1 MNGLLISM
9 ISLVV
14 VMMGVTFVLVTTI
27 VGKITEN
34 SRNVKR
40 REDYIV
46 GKKKEEKKVAK
57 TEQQKNN
64 KKQSVNNNKSIFTK
78 INKILAEELEKSDIS
93 RKPEDFIIIWIIIT
107 FVPGLL
113 FILIFKNQLIAPM
126 LMIIGAVAPILYM
139 KNKQKK
145 RRDMFESQ
153 LSDALMIASN
163 CLKSGLTFD
172 QAMDTISNECDD
184 PIKSEFKRTVN
195 EITFGSSQDD
205 ALEAMAERVKSEDFN
220 LVVSAVSVQRQTG
233 GNLSE
238 ILDTIAGTIRERYK
252 IKGEIKTMTGQGR
265 VSGIIIGVLPIV
277 LLLVMSLINKDLI
290 MTLFTTMIGKIL
302 LVISICLETIG
313 AIIINKIVTIKF

>member
-9 ISLVV
+9 IFFVV

-27 VGKITEN
+27 VAKITEN

-46 GKKKEEKKVAK
+46 GKKKEEKKVEK
-57 TEQQKNN
+57 TGTQKDNR
-64 KKQSVNNNKSIFTK
+64 KQSINNNRSALTK

-93 RKPEDFIIIWIIIT
+93 KKTEDFIIIWIVVT

-113 FILIFKNQLIAPM
+113 FMLIFKNQLIAPM
-126 LMIIGAVAPILYM
+126 LMIIGAVAPIMYM
-139 KNKQKK
+139 KSKQKK

-163 CLKSGLTFD
+163 CLKSGLTFN
-172 QAMDTISNECDD
+172 QAMDTISSECDD

-195 EITFGSSQDD
+195 EITFGSSQDE
-205 ALEAMAERVKSEDFN
+205 ALEAMAKRVKSEDFD
-220 LVVSAVSVQRQTG
+220 LVVSAVSIQRQTG

-265 VSGIIIGVLPIV
+265 VSGMIIGVLPIA
-277 LLLVMSLINKDLI
+277 LLLIMSLI
-290 MTLFTTMIGKIL
+290 TTTIGKTLII
-302 LVISICLETIG
+302 ISVCLETVG
-313 AIIINKIVTIKF
+313 AIVINKIVTIKF

>member
-64 KKQSVNNNKSIFTK
+64 KKQSVNKNKSIFTK

-163 CLKSGLTFD
+163 CLKSGLTFN

>member
-9 ISLVV
+9 IFFVV

-27 VGKITEN
+27 VAKINEN

-46 GKKKEEKKVAK
+46 GKKKEEKKVEK
-57 TEQQKNN
+57 TGTQKDNR
-64 KKQSVNNNKSIFTK
+64 KQSINNNRSALTK

-93 RKPEDFIIIWIIIT
+93 KKTEDFIIIWIVVT

-113 FILIFKNQLIAPM
+113 FMLIFKNQLIAPM
-126 LMIIGAVAPILYM
+126 LMIIGAVAPIMYM
-139 KNKQKK
+139 KSKQKK

-163 CLKSGLTFD
+163 CLKSGLTFN
-172 QAMDTISNECDD
+172 QAMDTISSECDD

-195 EITFGSSQDD
+195 EITFGSSQDE
-205 ALEAMAERVKSEDFN
+205 ALEAMAKRVKSEDFD
-220 LVVSAVSVQRQTG
+220 LVVSAVSIQRQTG

-265 VSGIIIGVLPIV
+265 VSGMIIGVLPIA
-277 LLLVMSLINKDLI
+277 LLLIMSLINKELI
-290 MTLFTTMIGKIL
+290 MTLFTTTIGKTLII
-302 LVISICLETIG
+302 ISVCLETVG
-313 AIIINKIVTIKF
+313 AIVINKIVTIKF

>member
-1 MNGLLISM
+1 M
-9 ISLVV
+9 IFFVV

-27 VGKITEN
+27 VAKITEN

-40 REDYIV
+40 REDYIL
-46 GKKKEEKKVAK
+46 GKKKEEKKVEK
-57 TEQQKNN
+57 TGTQKDNR
-64 KKQSVNNNKSIFTK
+64 KQSINNNRSALTK

-93 RKPEDFIIIWIIIT
+93 KKTEDFIIIWIVVT

-113 FILIFKNQLIAPM
+113 FMLIFKNQLIAPM
-126 LMIIGAVAPILYM
+126 LMIIGAVAPIMYM
-139 KNKQKK
+139 KSKQKK

-163 CLKSGLTFD
+163 CLKSGLTFN
-172 QAMDTISNECDD
+172 QAMDTISSECDD

-195 EITFGSSQDD
+195 EITFGSSQDE
-205 ALEAMAERVKSEDFN
+205 ALEAMAKRVKSEDFD
-220 LVVSAVSVQRQTG
+220 LVVSAVSIQRQTG

-265 VSGIIIGVLPIV
+265 VSGMIIGVLPIA
-277 LLLVMSLINKDLI
+277 LLLIMSLINKELI
-290 MTLFTTMIGKIL
+290 MTLFTTTIGKTLII
-302 LVISICLETIG
+302 ISVCLETVG
-313 AIIINKIVTIKF
+313 AIVINKIVTIKF

>member
-9 ISLVV
+9 IFFVV

-27 VGKITEN
+27 VAKITEN

-46 GKKKEEKKVAK
+46 GKKKEEKKVEK
-57 TEQQKNN
+57 TGTQKDNR
-64 KKQSVNNNKSIFTK
+64 KQSINNNRSALTK

-93 RKPEDFIIIWIIIT
+93 KKTEDFIIIWIVVT

-113 FILIFKNQLIAPM
+113 FMLIFKNQLIAPM
-126 LMIIGAVAPILYM
+126 LMIIGAVAPIMYM
-139 KNKQKK
+139 KSKQKK

-163 CLKSGLTFD
+163 CLKSGLTFN
-172 QAMDTISNECDD
+172 QAMDTISSECDD

-195 EITFGSSQDD
+195 DITFGSSQDE
-205 ALEAMAERVKSEDFN
+205 ALEAMAKRVKSEDFD
-220 LVVSAVSVQRQTG
+220 LVVSAVSIQRQTG

-265 VSGIIIGVLPIV
+265 VSGMIIGVLPIA
-277 LLLVMSLINKDLI
+277 LLLIMSLINKELI
-290 MTLFTTMIGKIL
+290 MTLFTTTIGKTLII
-302 LVISICLETIG
+302 ISVCLETVG
-313 AIIINKIVTIKF
+313 AIVINKIVTIKF

>member
-46 GKKKEEKKVAK
+46 GNKKEEKKVAK

-163 CLKSGLTFD
+163 CLKSGLTFN

>member
-9 ISLVV
+9 IFFVV

-27 VGKITEN
+27 VAKLTEN
-34 SRNVKR
+34 CRNVKR

-46 GKKKEEKKVAK
+46 GKKKEEKKVEK
-57 TEQQKNN
+57 TGTQKDNR
-64 KKQSVNNNKSIFTK
+64 KQSINNNRSALTK

-93 RKPEDFIIIWIIIT
+93 KKTEDFIIIWIVVT

-113 FILIFKNQLIAPM
+113 FMLIFKNQLIAPM
-126 LMIIGAVAPILYM
+126 LMIIGAVAPIMYM
-139 KNKQKK
+139 KSKQKK

-163 CLKSGLTFD
+163 CLKSGLTFN
-172 QAMDTISNECDD
+172 QAMDTISSECDD

-195 EITFGSSQDD
+195 EITFGSSQDE
-205 ALEAMAERVKSEDFN
+205 ALEAMAKRVKSEDFD
-220 LVVSAVSVQRQTG
+220 LVVSAVSIQRQTG

-265 VSGIIIGVLPIV
+265 VSGMIIGVLPIA
-277 LLLVMSLINKDLI
+277 LLLIMSLINKELI
-290 MTLFTTMIGKIL
+290 MTLFTTTIGKTLII
-302 LVISICLETIG
+302 ISVCLETVG
-313 AIIINKIVTIKF
+313 AIVINKIVTIKF

>member
-34 SRNVKR
+34 SRNVKI

-163 CLKSGLTFD
+163 CLKSGLTFN

>member
-9 ISLVV
+9 IFFVV

-27 VGKITEN
+27 VAKITEN

-46 GKKKEEKKVAK
+46 GKKKEEKKVEK
-57 TEQQKNN
+57 TGTQKDNR
-64 KKQSVNNNKSIFTK
+64 KQSINNNRSALTK

-93 RKPEDFIIIWIIIT
+93 KKTEDFIIIWIVVT

-113 FILIFKNQLIAPM
+113 FMLIFKNQLIAPM
-126 LMIIGAVAPILYM
+126 LMIIGAVAPIMYM
-139 KNKQKK
+139 KSKQKK

-163 CLKSGLTFD
+163 CLKSGLTFN
-172 QAMDTISNECDD
+172 QAMDTISSECDD

-195 EITFGSSQDD
+195 EITFGSSQDE
-205 ALEAMAERVKSEDFN
+205 ALEAMAKRVKSEDFD
-220 LVVSAVSVQRQTG
+220 LVVSAVSIQRQTG

-238 ILDTIAGTIRERYK
+238 ILETIAGTIRERYK

-265 VSGIIIGVLPIV
+265 VSGMIIGVLPIA
-277 LLLVMSLINKDLI
+277 LLLIMSLINKELI
-290 MTLFTTMIGKIL
+290 MTLFTTTIGKTLII
-302 LVISICLETIG
+302 ISVCLETVG
-313 AIIINKIVTIKF
+313 AIVINKIVTIKF

>member
-9 ISLVV
+9 IFLVV

-46 GKKKEEKKVAK
+46 GKKKEEKKVTK
-57 TEQQKNN
+57 TETQKNN
-64 KKQSVNNNKSIFTK
+64 KKQSVNKNGSAFVK

-93 RKPEDFIIIWIIIT
+93 RKPEDFIIIWIVVT

-113 FILIFKNQLIAPM
+113 FILIFKNQV
-126 LMIIGAVAPILYM
+126 MIIGAIAPILYM
-139 KNKQKK
+139 KSKQKK
-145 RRDMFESQ
+145 RRDIFESQ

-163 CLKSGLTFD
+163 CLKSGLTFN
-172 QAMDTISNECDD
+172 QAMDTISNECEE

-195 EITFGSSQDD
+195 EITFGSSQDE

-265 VSGIIIGVLPIV
+265 ISGIIIGVLPIA

>member
-139 KNKQKK
+139 KNKRKK

-163 CLKSGLTFD
+163 CLKSGLTFN

>member
-163 CLKSGLTFD
+163 CLKSGLTFN

>member
-1 MNGLLISM
+1 
-9 ISLVV
+9 
-14 VMMGVTFVLVTTI
+14 MMGVTFVLVTTI

-46 GKKKEEKKVAK
+46 GKKKEEKKVTK
-57 TEQQKNN
+57 TETQKNN
-64 KKQSVNNNKSIFTK
+64 KKQSVNKNGSAFVK

-93 RKPEDFIIIWIIIT
+93 RKPEDFIIIWIVVT

-113 FILIFKNQLIAPM
+113 FILIFKNQVIAPM
-126 LMIIGAVAPILYM
+126 LMIIGAIAPILYM
-139 KNKQKK
+139 KSKQKK
-145 RRDMFESQ
+145 RRDIFESQ

-163 CLKSGLTFD
+163 CLKSGLTFN
-172 QAMDTISNECDD
+172 QAMDTISNECEE

-195 EITFGSSQDD
+195 EITFGSSQDE

-265 VSGIIIGVLPIV
+265 ISGIIIGVLPIA

-290 MTLFTTMIGKIL
+290 ITLFTTMIGKIL

>member
-1 MNGLLISM
+1 MNGLQISM
-9 ISLVV
+9 IFFVV

-46 GKKKEEKKVAK
+46 GKKKEEKKVEK
-57 TEQQKNN
+57 TGTQKDNR
-64 KKQSVNNNKSIFTK
+64 KQSINNNRSALTK

-93 RKPEDFIIIWIIIT
+93 KKTEDFIIIWIVVT

-113 FILIFKNQLIAPM
+113 FMLIFKNQLIAPM
-126 LMIIGAVAPILYM
+126 LMIIGAVAPIMYM
-139 KNKQKK
+139 KSKQKK

-163 CLKSGLTFD
+163 CLKSGLTFN
-172 QAMDTISNECDD
+172 QAMDTISSECDD

-195 EITFGSSQDD
+195 EITFGSSQDE
-205 ALEAMAERVKSEDFN
+205 ALEAMAKRVKSEDFD
-220 LVVSAVSVQRQTG
+220 LVVSAVSIQRQTG

-252 IKGEIKTMTGQGR
+252 IRGEIKTMTGQGR
-265 VSGIIIGVLPIV
+265 VSGIIIGALPV
-277 LLLVMSLINKDLI
+277 ALLLVMSLINKDLI
-290 MTLFTTMIGKIL
+290 MTLFTTRIGNIL
-302 LVISICLETIG
+302 LLVSVGLEALG
-313 AIIINKIVTIKF
+313 AFAINKIVTIKF

>member
-9 ISLVV
+9 IFFVV

-27 VGKITEN
+27 VAKITEN

-46 GKKKEEKKVAK
+46 GKKKEEKKVEK
-57 TEQQKNN
+57 TGTQKDNR
-64 KKQSVNNNKSIFTK
+64 KQSINNNRSALTK

-93 RKPEDFIIIWIIIT
+93 KKTEDFIIIWIVVT

-113 FILIFKNQLIAPM
+113 FMLIFKNQLIASM
-126 LMIIGAVAPILYM
+126 LMIIGAVAPIMYM
-139 KNKQKK
+139 KSKQKK

-163 CLKSGLTFD
+163 CLKSGLTFN
-172 QAMDTISNECDD
+172 QAMDTISSECDD

-195 EITFGSSQDD
+195 EITFGSSQDE
-205 ALEAMAERVKSEDFN
+205 ALEAMAKRVKSEDFD
-220 LVVSAVSVQRQTG
+220 LVVSAVSIQRQTG

-265 VSGIIIGVLPIV
+265 VSGMIIGVLPIA
-277 LLLVMSLINKDLI
+277 LLLIMSLINKELI
-290 MTLFTTMIGKIL
+290 MTLFTTTIGKTLII
-302 LVISICLETIG
+302 ISVCLETVG
-313 AIIINKIVTIKF
+313 AIVINKIVTIKF